1 MLQLNLESP
10 QFCNDTRLLVKVLKQ
25 KMVEAIVLTD
35 EGDTAFS
42 PPIPIISFD
51 LPCLPL
57 NSPSFHLVTFAMT
70 SNKAQGPTQFASFNL
85 QKSKFF
91 SQAAVCG
98 VF

>member
-25 KMVEAIVLTD
+25 KMVEAIVLTGCD
-35 EGDTAFS
+35 KGDTAFS

-57 NSPSFHLVTFAMT
+57 NAPSFHL
-70 SNKAQGPTQFASFNL
+70 K
-85 QKSKFF
+85 
-91 SQAAVCG
+91 
-98 VF
+98 